1 MKRTICLL
9 HAIRNM
15 RDGYNMNS
23 TYWRDK
29 RLALPALPAKLMEI
43 AIAMVLSD
51 AGLSWT
57 SKEAHM
63 KVEQGYQQQA
73 FVDHLFDLF
82 KDYCFAVS
90 PQPYIAKSGPRAG
103 LVKSYWFKTFSHAS
117 FTLIWHM
124 FYVDRVKSIQP
135 GLVLNHLSGLGL
147 AYWVMS
153 DGSLQND
160 SKSMILHSQSFT
172 KADNEMLSKELNQ
185 KFGLHSRVIPHKGIY
200 RVIFIPREDASTMN
214 ALISPHMIPQFKY
227 KLPKSP
233 LRVVL

>member
-1 MKRTICLL
+1 MKLTSIMLR
-9 HAIRNM
+9 AIRNM

-29 RLALPALPAKLMEI
+29 RLALPPLPDKLMEI

-63 KVEQGYQQQA
+63 KVEQGYQQEA
-73 FVDHLFDLF
+73 FVTHLFDLF

-90 PQPYIAKSGPRAG
+90 PQAYIAKTGPRAG
-103 LVKSYWFKTFSHAS
+103 MAKSYWFKTFSHPS
-117 FTLIWHM
+117 FTLIWNM

-147 AYWVMS
+147 AYWIMS

-160 SKSMILHSQSFT
+160 SQSMILHTQSFT
-172 KADNEMLSKELNQ
+172 KSDNEMLSKELNL
-185 KFGLHSRVIPHKGIY
+185 KFKLHSRVISHKGMY
-200 RVIFIPREDASTMN
+200 WVIFIPREDASTLN
-214 ALISPHMIPQFKY
+214 GLISPYIIPYFKY
-227 KLPKSP
+227 KLPK
-233 LRVVL
+233 V

>member
-1 MKRTICLL
+1 MKLTNILYQS
-9 HAIRNM
+9 IRNM

-23 TYWRDK
+23 TYWRNK
-29 RLALPALPAKLMEI
+29 RLALPPLPAELMEV

-51 AGLSWT
+51 ASLSWT

-63 KVEQGYQQQA
+63 KIEQGHQQQA
-73 FVDHLFDLF
+73 FVIHLFNLF

-90 PQPYIAKSGPRAG
+90 PQAYIAKTGPRAG
-103 LVKSYWFKTFSHAS
+103 MVKSYWFKTFSHPS

-124 FYVDRVKSIQP
+124 FYVDRVKSIQQ

-160 SKSMILHSQSFT
+160 SQSIG
-172 KADNEMLSKELNQ
+172 KK
-185 KFGLHSRVIPHKGIY
+185 
-200 RVIFIPREDASTMN
+200 
-214 ALISPHMIPQFKY
+214 
-227 KLPKSP
+227 
-233 LRVVL
+233 